1 VKFKKSQIKTLYRKV
16 RKRIIPKRKIHFDQS
31 GVIPYRRKNGKLEV
45 LLVTSIKKGNWIIP
59 KGFIEYH
66 LSPFQSAKKEAFEE
80 AGLKGGNGTKILGSY
95 KVKKN
100 GSELLTKIYSM
111 KVTRVFKDYPEKNLR
126 KRKWFSI
133 SDAAK
138 KVEIDEVARM
148 IRKLGRLQRR
158 KSTR

>member
-1 VKFKKSQIKTLYRKV
+1 M
-16 RKRIIPKRKIHFDQS
+16 KRKIAPLKRVHFDQS
-31 GVIPYRRKNGKLEV
+31 GVIPYRKKNGKTEV
-45 LLVTSIKKGNWIIP
+45 LLVTSIRKKNWIVP

-80 AGLKGGNGTKILGSY
+80 AGVKGSNTTKILGSY

-111 KVTRVFKDYPEKNLR
+111 KVTRIFKDYPEKNLR
-126 KRKWFSI
+126 KRKWLPV

-138 KVEIDEVARM
+138 KVSIPEIAKM
-148 IRKLGRLQRR
+148 IRKLGRKR
-158 KSTR
+158 KR